1 MNYYSHHIGDYTTDT
16 AHLSLLEDGAY
27 RRLMDRYYTT
37 EAPLPADETALFRV
51 VRARADDEQA
61 AVRVVLAEF
70 FELTDAGWSHKR
82 CDAEIDAFK
91 AKSGKAADAA
101 NKRWSK
107 PSNAGASTPSNAN
120 AMPTQCER
128 IADAMPTKNQ
138 EPRTNNQEP
147 KEKVNTTVEAVAPT
161 ARRRT
166 DPTDGALEVFEYW
179 QRSLNHPTAKLD
191 AKRVKAIR
199 GRLSDGYSIAD
210 LCQAVD
216 GCKLSPHH
224 QGKNDTNTVYDDIEL
239 ICRDGPKVDNFRKIA
254 QRGPGNGR
262 STNAQQTIDNL
273 QAYLAEHEN

>member
-37 EAPLPADETALFRV
+37 EAPLPADDTLFRV
-51 VRARADDEQA
+51 VRARSPDEQE

-70 FELTDAGWSHKR
+70 FDLTDAGWTHKR
-82 CDAEIDAFK
+82 CDAEIEAFK

-107 PSNAGASTPSNAN
+107 SSNAN
-120 AMPTQCER
+120 AMPTHSER
-128 IADAMPTKNQ
+128 NADAMPT
-138 EPRTNNQEP
+138 NNQEP
-147 KEKVNTTVEAVAPT
+147 ITTNQEPEHKVNTTVEAVAPT

-166 DPTDGALEVFEYW
+166 DSADGALEVFEYW
-179 QRSLNHPTAKLD
+179 QRTLSHPTAKLD
-191 AKRVKAIR
+191 AKRVKAIK
-199 GRLSDGYSIAD
+199 GRLADGYTVRE

-254 QRGPGNGR
+254 ERGPPSGR
-262 STNAQQTIDNL
+262 SANAQQTIDNL
-273 QAYLAEHEN
+273 QAYLIEHEN